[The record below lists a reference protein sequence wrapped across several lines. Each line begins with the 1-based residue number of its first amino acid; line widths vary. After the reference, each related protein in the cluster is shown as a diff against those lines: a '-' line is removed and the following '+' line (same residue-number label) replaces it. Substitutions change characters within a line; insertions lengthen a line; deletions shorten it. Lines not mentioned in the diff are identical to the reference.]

1 MDPDCAICHAPAT
14 MACDCEAKRLEVAV
28 KQAEDRMM
36 RSIYNDIRS
45 WVRAHAQDYILE
57 YFRLLAERRKTA
69 HSAHL
74 DRITAHAYHY
84 YHAPPHP
91 NQIAEAQASLKRGID
106 EDWQSSVQRYPEV
119 LEYFFGLVELTLP
132 AEDEPAVK
140 APPLSALNG
149 YRKANRRSGSNGA
162 PAGTSAVV
170 APVGYHEP
178 PALPSRTPP
187 PMPRPDRRTPGPRD
201 RRSTYGA
208 PPPQQ
213 QPPSY
218 YGGY

>member
-1 MDPDCAICHAPAT
+1 
-14 MACDCEAKRLEVAV
+14 MACDCEAKGLESAI

-36 RSIYNDIRS
+36 RSIYADIRS

-57 YFRLLAERRKTA
+57 YFRLLTERRKTA
-69 HSAHL
+69 HAAHM

-91 NQIAEAQASLKRGID
+91 NQITEAQASLKRGID

-132 AEDEPAVK
+132 AEDEAAVK
-140 APPLSALNG
+140 DPPLSALNG

-162 PAGTSAVV
+162 SGGPAAV
-170 APVGYHEP
+170 AAVGYQEQQV
-178 PALPSRTPP
+178 LPSQTPPP
-187 PMPRPDRRTPGPRD
+187 PMPMPRMGQRTPGPRD
-201 RRSTYGA
+201 RRTGSY
-208 PPPQQ
+208 PPP
-213 QPPSY
+213 PPRPTGSY
-218 YGGY
+218 YALGYMG